1 MCYDISRGKLW
12 TIFRNG
18 SARMGR
24 LKLEAEERVEATT
37 VSNLFIDRYMPR
49 ANGEYIKIYLMLL
62 RYFQT
67 PESELSVTA
76 LADFLECTE
85 KDVHRGLNYWEKQG
99 VVTLY
104 YDGQQKLSG
113 IRLKDLQGKTQSVE
127 NQKPSSTV
135 EITAKQEVAVTAT
148 PAKPFSQTDG
158 ARFSLEKLNDDEA
171 FSQLLSIVSAYKKKP
186 LSRED
191 CNIFA
196 YLYDT
201 LGMSAELLEYLAE
214 TCVENGYSSVRTMEK
229 IALEW
234 HERRIKT
241 PEQAEAM
248 QNIYRQDMWKIMKA
262 FGLTRRNP
270 NNSEKKM
277 MEKWLMQYGFEL
289 DVIIEACDRTVFQTH
304 EPSFPY
310 ADKIL
315 SSWKEMGVRTKSD
328 IGKLEQNNRQ
338 PRAAKKDPAATE
350 RPPKSGGRP
359 NRFHN
364 YQQRDT
370 DYDTLIA
377 QNDPLM
383 AEAIN
388 KFTRTQKE
396 E

>member
-1 MCYDISRGKLW
+1 
-12 TIFRNG
+12 
-18 SARMGR
+18 MGR

-67 PESELSVTA
+67 PELELSVTA

-99 VVTLY
+99 VVSLF
-104 YDGQQKLSG
+104 YDGQKKLSG
-113 IRLKDLQGKTQSVE
+113 IRLKDLQGKEQADEVSGQTPAAE
-127 NQKPSSTV
+127 YF
-135 EITAKQEVAVTAT
+135 AKQETAVTAA

-158 ARFSLEKLNDDEA
+158 AKFSLEKLNDDEA

-201 LGMSAELLEYLAE
+201 LGMSADLLEYLAE

-234 HERRIKT
+234 HERQIRT

-248 QNIYRQDMWKIMKA
+248 QNIYRQDMWKIMRA
-262 FGLTRRNP
+262 FGLTKRNP

-289 DVIIEACDRTVFQTH
+289 DVIIEACDRTVFQIH

-338 PRAAKKDPAATE
+338 PRATKKEQTAADRPAKTG
-350 RPPKSGGRP
+350 SRP

-364 YQQRDT
+364 YQQRNT

-388 KFTRTQKE
+388 KFTKTQKGE
-396 E
+396 

>member
-1 MCYDISRGKLW
+1 
-12 TIFRNG
+12 
-18 SARMGR
+18 MGR

-67 PESELSVTA
+67 PESDLSVTA

-99 VVTLY
+99 VVSLF
-104 YDGQQKLSG
+104 YDGEKKLSG
-113 IRLKDLQGKTQSVE
+113 VRLKDLQG
-127 NQKPSSTV
+127 STAFGDV
-135 EITAKQEVAVTAT
+135 PEKQAVTERRVERETAAT
-148 PAKPFSQTDG
+148 YTSAKPFSQTDE
-158 ARFSLEKLNDDEA
+158 AKFSLEQLAEDEA

-196 YLYDT
+196 YLYEA
-201 LGMSAELLEYLAE
+201 LGMSADLLEYLAE
-214 TCVENGYSSVRTMEK
+214 TCVESGYTSVRTMEK

-234 HERRIKT
+234 HERGIKT

-248 QNIYRQDMWKIMKA
+248 QTVYRQDMWKIMKA
-262 FGLTRRNP
+262 FGLTKRNP

-277 MEKWLMQYGFEL
+277 MEKWLMQYGFDL
-289 DVIIEACDRTVFQTH
+289 DVIIEACDRTVFQIH

-315 SSWKEMGVRTKSD
+315 SSWKKSGVRTKSD
-328 IGKLEQNNRQ
+328 IEQADQSGRLQREKERAERTAANTDRAGKSS
-338 PRAAKKDPAATE
+338 A
-350 RPPKSGGRP
+350 RP

-370 DYDTLIA
+370 DYDSLVA

-388 KFTRTQKE
+388 KFTKTQKE

>member
-1 MCYDISRGKLW
+1 MRK
-12 TIFRNG
+12 
-18 SARMGR
+18 

-37 VSNLFIDRYMPR
+37 VSNLFIDRFMPR

-67 PESELSVTA
+67 PESEISVTA

-99 VVTLY
+99 VVSLC
-104 YDGQQKLSG
+104 YDGEKNLSG
-113 IRLKDLQGKTQSVE
+113 VRLRELQERPATEESR
-127 NQKPSSTV
+127 
-135 EITAKQEVAVTAT
+135 EISQRRTAVAASEAAVAA
-148 PAKPFSQTDG
+148 PVAKPLSQAKGVKPDP
-158 ARFSLEKLNDDEA
+158 EKLAGDEA

-214 TCVENGYSSVRTMEK
+214 TCIENGYSSVRTMEK

-234 HERRIKT
+234 HERGVRT
-241 PEQAEAM
+241 PVEAEAM
-248 QNIYRQDMWKIMKA
+248 QAIYRQDMWKIMKA
-262 FGLTRRNP
+262 FGLTKRNP

-277 MEKWLMQYGFEL
+277 MEKWLMQYGFDL
-289 DVIIEACDRTVFQTH
+289 DVIIEACDRTVFQIH

-315 SSWKEMGVRTKSD
+315 SSWKENGVRTKRD
-328 IGKLEQNNRQ
+328 IESLEQNGHRKRETAKKE
-338 PRAAKKDPAATE
+338 RAAE
-350 RPPKSGGRP
+350 RPAGAGSRP

-370 DYDTLIA
+370 DYDSLIA
-377 QNDPLM
+377 KNDSLM
-383 AEAIN
+383 EEAIN
-388 KFTRTQKE
+388 RFTKMAGQE

>member
-1 MCYDISRGKLW
+1 MGK
-12 TIFRNG
+12 
-18 SARMGR
+18 

-37 VSNLFIDRYMPR
+37 VSNLFIDQFMPR

-67 PESELSVTA
+67 PESEISVTA

-99 VVTLY
+99 VVSLY
-104 YDGQQKLSG
+104 YDGEKNLSG
-113 IRLKDLQGKTQSVE
+113 VRLKELQERQAKEDVSAMQQTETSPAVWEAAVAAPAAKTL
-127 NQKPSSTV
+127 
-135 EITAKQEVAVTAT
+135 
-148 PAKPFSQTDG
+148 SQTKGVKPDP
-158 ARFSLEKLNDDEA
+158 EKLAEDEA

-201 LGMSAELLEYLAE
+201 LGMSADLLEYLAE
-214 TCVENGYSSVRTMEK
+214 ICIENGYSSVRTMEK

-234 HERRIKT
+234 HERGVRT
-241 PEQAEAM
+241 PAEAEAM
-248 QNIYRQDMWKIMKA
+248 QAIYRQDMWKIMKA
-262 FGLTRRNP
+262 FGLTKRNP

-289 DVIIEACDRTVFQTH
+289 DVIIEACDRTVYQIH

-315 SSWKEMGVRTKSD
+315 SSWKESGVRTKRD
-328 IGKLEQNNRQ
+328 IEVLEQNG
-338 PRAAKKDPAATE
+338 PRKREAAKKERAAE
-350 RPPKSGGRP
+350 RQTGAGSRP

-370 DYDTLIA
+370 DYDSLIA
-377 QNDPLM
+377 KNDSLM
-383 AEAIN
+383 EEAIN
-388 KFTRTQKE
+388 RFTSLGGQE

>member
-1 MCYDISRGKLW
+1 MGK
-12 TIFRNG
+12 
-18 SARMGR
+18 

-37 VSNLFIDRYMPR
+37 VSNLFIDRFMPR

-67 PESELSVTA
+67 PESEISVTA

-99 VVTLY
+99 VVSLC
-104 YDGQQKLSG
+104 YDGEKNLSG
-113 IRLKDLQGKTQSVE
+113 VRLKELQERHAKEDVSAISPAAWEAAVAAPAV
-127 NQKPSSTV
+127 KPL
-135 EITAKQEVAVTAT
+135 
-148 PAKPFSQTDG
+148 SQTKG
-158 ARFSLEKLNDDEA
+158 AVLNTEKLAEDEA

-201 LGMSAELLEYLAE
+201 LGMSADLLEYLAE
-214 TCVENGYSSVRTMEK
+214 TCIENGYSSVRTMEK

-234 HERRIKT
+234 HERGVRT
-241 PEQAEAM
+241 PTEAEAM
-248 QNIYRQDMWKIMKA
+248 QAIYRQDMWKIMKA
-262 FGLTRRNP
+262 FGLTKRNP

-277 MEKWLMQYGFEL
+277 MEKWLMQYGFDL
-289 DVIIEACDRTVFQTH
+289 DVIIEACDRTVFQIH

-315 SSWKEMGVRTKSD
+315 SSWKESGVRTKRD
-328 IGKLEQNNRQ
+328 IESLEQNEHRK
-338 PRAAKKDPAATE
+338 RETAKKERATE
-350 RPPKSGGRP
+350 RPAGVGKRP

-370 DYDTLIA
+370 DYDSLIA
-377 QNDPLM
+377 KNDSLM
-383 AEAIN
+383 EEAIS
-388 KFTRTQKE
+388 KFTRAAGQE

>member
-1 MCYDISRGKLW
+1 MEKL
-12 TIFRNG
+12 R
-18 SARMGR
+18 
-24 LKLEAEERVEATT
+24 LEAEERVEATT

-67 PESELSVTA
+67 PESELSVNA
-76 LADFLECTE
+76 LADFLDCTE
-85 KDVHRGLNYWEKQG
+85 KDVHRGLNYWEKEG
-99 VVTLY
+99 VLALS
-104 YDGQQKLSG
+104 YDAGKKLSG
-113 IRLKDLQGKTQSVE
+113 VRLRELQTE
-127 NQKPSSTV
+127 NASQEEKRQPEAV
-135 EITAKQEVAVTAT
+135 AEANREVAVTAT
-148 PAKPFSQTDG
+148 PVKPFSQTEG
-158 ARFSLEKLNDDEA
+158 VAFNLEALTEDEA
-171 FSQLLSIVSAYKKKP
+171 FSQLLSIVSAYKKKS

-201 LGMSAELLEYLAE
+201 LGMSTELLEYLAE
-214 TCVENGYSSVRTMEK
+214 TCIENGYSSVRTMEK

-234 HERRIKT
+234 HERGITT

-248 QNIYRQDMWKIMKA
+248 QTLYRQDMWKIMKA
-262 FGLTRRNP
+262 FGLSRRNP

-277 MEKWLMQYGFEL
+277 MEKWLMQYGFDV
-289 DVIIEACDRTVFQTH
+289 DVIVEACDRTIYQIH

-315 SSWKEMGVRTKSD
+315 GSWKKLGVRTKSD
-328 IGKLEQNNRQ
+328 IEKADQAGRQ
-338 PRAAKKDPAATE
+338 QREKERADRGTSGSERTAKSVSK
-350 RPPKSGGRP
+350 P

-370 DYDTLIA
+370 DYDALIA

-383 AEAIN
+383 AEAIHKLN
-388 KFTRTQKE
+388 KSHQE
-396 E
+396 DS

>member
-1 MCYDISRGKLW
+1 
-12 TIFRNG
+12 
-18 SARMGR
+18 MGR

-49 ANGEYIKIYLMLL
+49 ANGEYIKIYLTLL

-67 PESELSVTA
+67 PESDLSVTA

-104 YDGQQKLSG
+104 YDGEKKLSG
-113 IRLKDLQGKTQSVE
+113 VCLKDLQGNGQVGKVSEVSRAADVIAE
-127 NQKPSSTV
+127 W
-135 EITAKQEVAVTAT
+135 EAAATAV
-148 PAKPFSQTDG
+148 PAKPFSQTGG
-158 ARFSLEKLNDDEA
+158 AKFSLDKLTDDEA

-214 TCVENGYSSVRTMEK
+214 TCVENGYNSVRTMEK

-234 HERRIKT
+234 HERQIKT
-241 PEQAEAM
+241 PAQAEAM
-248 QNIYRQDMWKIMKA
+248 QSVYRQDMWKIMKA
-262 FGLTRRNP
+262 FGLTKRNP

-277 MEKWLMQYGFEL
+277 MEKWLMQYGFDL
-289 DVIIEACDRTVFQTH
+289 DVIIEACDRTVFQIH

-315 SSWKEMGVRTKSD
+315 SSWKKNGVRTKSD
-328 IGKLEQNNRQ
+328 IEKADQSGRQ
-338 PRAAKKDPAATE
+338 QREREKAERVLVNSERTAKTTA
-350 RPPKSGGRP
+350 RP

-370 DYDTLIA
+370 DYDSLIA
-377 QNDPLM
+377 KNDPLM
-383 AEAIN
+383 AEAID
-388 KFTRTQKE
+388 KFTKTQKE

>member
-1 MCYDISRGKLW
+1 MGK
-12 TIFRNG
+12 
-18 SARMGR
+18 

-37 VSNLFIDRYMPR
+37 VSNLFIDRFMPR

-67 PESELSVTA
+67 PESEISVAA

-85 KDVHRGLNYWEKQG
+85 RDVHRGLNYWEKQG
-99 VVTLY
+99 VVSLY
-104 YDGQQKLSG
+104 YDGEKNLSG
-113 IRLKDLQGKTQSVE
+113 VRLKELQERGAQETAPVTQQSKKE
-127 NQKPSSTV
+127 PA
-135 EITAKQEVAVTAT
+135 IWEVAIAASN
-148 PAKPFSQTDG
+148 AKPLSETKG
-158 ARFSLEKLNDDEA
+158 AKPDLEKLSADEA

-196 YLYDT
+196 YLYET
-201 LGMSAELLEYLAE
+201 LGMSADLLEYLAE
-214 TCVENGYSSVRTMEK
+214 TCIENGYTSVRTMEK

-234 HERRIKT
+234 HERGVKT
-241 PEQAEAM
+241 PAEAEAM
-248 QNIYRQDMWKIMKA
+248 QAIYRQDMWKIMKA
-262 FGLTRRNP
+262 FGLTKRNP

-277 MEKWLMQYGFEL
+277 MEKWLMQYGFDL
-289 DVIIEACDRTVFQTH
+289 DVIIEACDRTVYQIH

-315 SSWKEMGVRTKSD
+315 SSWKESGVRTKSD
-328 IGKLEQNNRQ
+328 IAVLEQSGRQ
-338 PRAAKKDPAATE
+338 QRETAKKERAAAE
-350 RPPKSGGRP
+350 RSVKTGSRP

-370 DYDTLIA
+370 DYDSLIA
-377 QNDPLM
+377 RNDSLM
-383 AEAIN
+383 EEAIS
-388 KFTRTQKE
+388 KFTKVTRQE

>member
-1 MCYDISRGKLW
+1 MGK
-12 TIFRNG
+12 
-18 SARMGR
+18 

-37 VSNLFIDRYMPR
+37 VSNLFIDRFMPR

-67 PESELSVTA
+67 PESEISVTA

-99 VVTLY
+99 VVSLY
-104 YDGQQKLSG
+104 YDGEKNLSG
-113 IRLKDLQGKTQSVE
+113 VRLKELQERQMKEELREMPQEKTVPAAWE
-127 NQKPSSTV
+127 
-135 EITAKQEVAVTAT
+135 AAVTA
-148 PAKPFSQTDG
+148 PAAKPLSQTKGVKPDP
-158 ARFSLEKLNDDEA
+158 EKLAGDEA

-196 YLYDT
+196 YLYNA

-214 TCVENGYSSVRTMEK
+214 TCIENGYSSVRTMEK

-234 HERRIKT
+234 HERGVKT
-241 PEQAEAM
+241 PAQAEAM
-248 QNIYRQDMWKIMKA
+248 QVIYRQDMWKIMKA
-262 FGLTRRNP
+262 FGLTKRNP

-277 MEKWLMQYGFEL
+277 MEKWLMQYGFDL
-289 DVIIEACDRTVFQTH
+289 DVIIEACDRTGFQIH

-315 SSWKEMGVRTKSD
+315 SSWKESGVRTKRD
-328 IGKLEQNNRQ
+328 IESLEQNGHRK
-338 PRAAKKDPAATE
+338 REAAQKERTTE
-350 RPPKSGGRP
+350 RPAGVGNRP

-370 DYDTLIA
+370 DYDSLIA
-377 QNDPLM
+377 KNDSLM
-383 AEAIN
+383 EEAIS
-388 KFTRTQKE
+388 KFSRTAGQE

>member
-1 MCYDISRGKLW
+1 MGK
-12 TIFRNG
+12 
-18 SARMGR
+18 

-67 PESELSVTA
+67 PESDLSVTA

-99 VVTLY
+99 VVTLF
-104 YDGQQKLSG
+104 YDGERKLSG
-113 IRLKDLQGKTQSVE
+113 VRLKDLQGNESVADE
-127 NQKPSSTV
+127 APKQRIAAG
-135 EITAKQEVAVTAT
+135 EIAEREAVVTDA
-148 PAKPFSQTDG
+148 PARPFSQADETKL
-158 ARFSLEKLNDDEA
+158 SLDKLADDEA

-196 YLYDT
+196 YLYET

-214 TCVENGYSSVRTMEK
+214 TCVENGYTSVRTMEK

-234 HERRIKT
+234 HERRIET

-248 QNIYRQDMWKIMKA
+248 QTVYRQDMWKIMKA
-262 FGLTRRNP
+262 FGLTKRNP

-277 MEKWLMQYGFEL
+277 MEKWLMQYGFDL
-289 DVIIEACDRTVFQTH
+289 DVIIEACDRTVYQIH

-315 SSWKEMGVRTKSD
+315 SSWKKNGVRTKSD
-328 IGKLEQNNRQ
+328 IEKADQAGRLLREKE
-338 PRAAKKDPAATE
+338 RAERSTAGTERTAKPAA
-350 RPPKSGGRP
+350 RP

-370 DYDTLIA
+370 DYDSLIA
-377 QNDPLM
+377 ENDPLM

-388 KFTRTQKE
+388 KFTKTHKE

>member
-1 MCYDISRGKLW
+1 MGK
-12 TIFRNG
+12 
-18 SARMGR
+18 

-37 VSNLFIDRYMPR
+37 VSNLFIDRFMPR

-99 VVTLY
+99 VVSLH
-104 YDGQQKLSG
+104 YDGEKNLSG
-113 IRLKDLQGKTQSVE
+113 VRLKELQERQTKEDVSAMPQRNDSPAVWEAAATAE
-127 NQKPSSTV
+127 KPL
-135 EITAKQEVAVTAT
+135 
-148 PAKPFSQTDG
+148 SQTKGD
-158 ARFSLEKLNDDEA
+158 RPNPEKLAMDEA

-201 LGMSAELLEYLAE
+201 LGMSADLLEYLAE
-214 TCVENGYSSVRTMEK
+214 TCIENGYSSVRTMEK

-234 HERRIKT
+234 HERGVRT
-241 PEQAEAM
+241 PAEAEAV
-248 QNIYRQDMWKIMKA
+248 QAIYRQDMWKIMKA
-262 FGLTRRNP
+262 FGLTKRNP

-277 MEKWLMQYGFEL
+277 MEKWLMQYGFDL
-289 DVIIEACDRTVFQTH
+289 DVIIEACDRTVYQIH

-315 SSWKEMGVRTKSD
+315 SSWKESGVRTKRD
-328 IGKLEQNNRQ
+328 IETLEQNGHRQ
-338 PRAAKKDPAATE
+338 REAAKKEHVAAE
-350 RPPKSGGRP
+350 RPVRAGGRP

-370 DYDTLIA
+370 DYDSLIA
-377 QNDPLM
+377 KNDSLM
-383 AEAIN
+383 EEAISR
-388 KFTRTQKE
+388 FTNLGNQE

>member
-1 MCYDISRGKLW
+1 
-12 TIFRNG
+12 
-18 SARMGR
+18 MGR

-67 PESELSVTA
+67 PESDLSVTA

-85 KDVHRGLNYWEKQG
+85 RDVHRGLNYWEKQG
-99 VVTLY
+99 VVTLF
-104 YDGQQKLSG
+104 YDGEKKLSG
-113 IRLKDLQGKTQSVE
+113 VRLKDLQGSEQTVKETQPDRSVDMPAE
-127 NQKPSSTV
+127 
-135 EITAKQEVAVTAT
+135 QEVAAT
-148 PAKPFSQTDG
+148 ITQAKPFSQSGG
-158 ARFSLEKLNDDEA
+158 AKFSLDKLSEDES

-234 HERRIKT
+234 HERQIKT
-241 PEQAEAM
+241 PAQAEAM
-248 QNIYRQDMWKIMKA
+248 QSIYRQDMWKIMKA
-262 FGLTRRNP
+262 FGLTKRNP

-277 MEKWLMQYGFEL
+277 MEKWLMQYGFDL
-289 DVIIEACDRTVFQTH
+289 DVIIEACDRTVFQIH

-315 SSWKEMGVRTKSD
+315 SSWKSSGVRTKSD
-328 IGKLEQNNRQ
+328 IAAVEQASRQQRESGKKER
-338 PRAAKKDPAATE
+338 TEGSE
-350 RPPKSGGRP
+350 RPVKTGSRP

-364 YQQRDT
+364 YQQRNT
-370 DYDTLIA
+370 DYDSLIA
-377 QNDPLM
+377 NNDPLM

-388 KFTRTQKE
+388 KFTKTQKE